1 MIGDTIASALIE
13 KALDGTWQR
22 QKVIA
27 NNIANQETP
36 GYKASSVSFEHM
48 LKNQVKNLQTA
59 KTSKANFQEGIAS
72 IKKSKISIDTNRSIS
87 ERADGNSVNMELENI
102 QMAKAQIQ
110 YQFLTRALTDY
121 YSRLRYAISEGK
133 R

>member
-1 MIGDTIASALIE
+1 MIGESTASALVQ

-27 NNIANQETP
+27 NNIANHETP
-36 GYKASSVSFEHM
+36 GYKAGKVSFEQS
-48 LKNQVKNLQTA
+48 LINQVKHLQASSVYKSDTA
-59 KTSKANFQEGIAS
+59 QNIES
-72 IKKSKISIDTNRSIS
+72 INNSKILIHTDHSIA
-87 ERADGNSVNMELENI
+87 ERADGNSVNLESENI
-102 QMAKAQIQ
+102 QMAKTQIQ
-110 YQFLTRALTDY
+110 YQFLTRTLTDY